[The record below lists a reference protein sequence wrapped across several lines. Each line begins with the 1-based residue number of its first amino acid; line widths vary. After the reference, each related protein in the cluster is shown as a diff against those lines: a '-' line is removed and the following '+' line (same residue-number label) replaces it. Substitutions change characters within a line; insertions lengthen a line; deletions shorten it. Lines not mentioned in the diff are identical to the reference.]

1 MVLGGIIYTPL
12 EIAVLLVE
20 MAVFALLLKERGRR
34 RAVGYAVVANLSSWA
49 LGGFLLMALP
59 L

>member
-1 MVLGGIIYTPL
+1 MFLYTPL

-20 MAVFALLLKERGRR
+20 MAVFALLLKERRRR
-34 RAVGYAVVANLSSWA
+34 RAVGCAVVANLSSWA